1 MFVSTEEGCEA
12 ETFGSKRLK
21 YIQCQSLFF
30 FREIWDKL
38 IISNSPLHLN
48 PLSKTRA
55 SAPILNVFV
64 MVVVSVADNVPDD
77 DKALS
82 M

>member
-1 MFVSTEEGCEA
+1 M
-12 ETFGSKRLK
+12 
-21 YIQCQSLFF
+21 
-30 FREIWDKL
+30 WDKL

-55 SAPILNVFV
+55 SAPMWNVFV
-64 MVVVSVADNVPDD
+64 MVAVSVADNVPDD

>member
-1 MFVSTEEGCEA
+1 M
-12 ETFGSKRLK
+12 
-21 YIQCQSLFF
+21 YQSLFY
-30 FREIWDKL
+30 FREMWDKL

-55 SAPILNVFV
+55 PAPMWNVFV
-64 MVVVSVADNVPDD
+64 MVAVSVADNVPDD